1 VTTAH
6 TVGVRVHRALGHA
19 FEVVPV
25 ATVAAARRILAARV
39 VAALLLEPEDAQRV
53 RTATLV
59 HEARLRRAA
68 LPVAALLRRDSG
80 WSAAA
85 VALLDA
91 RPTTVLVAEDLDLR
105 TVLRALATHVHEVS
119 LVDGV
124 WPLLEDEV
132 PPGLRTLVRHVLS
145 RATRATTVPD
155 AALGLGLHRKTLW
168 SRCRRHGVESVQ
180 VLVMWC
186 RLIAA
191 AHALRTREGS
201 IATIAEE
208 LAFASPT
215 ALRNAIRRYLQ
226 VTATELRAEGG
237 ELLVC
242 RAFGRWLRR
251 AESREEAQSRARAA
265 GLSLAAH
272 GALGHARAAH
282 RVTAGDAA

>member
-1 VTTAH
+1 MLVVTTAH
-6 TVGVRVHRALGHA
+6 TVGMRVHRALGHA
-19 FEVVPV
+19 FDVMPV
-25 ATVAAARRILAARV
+25 ATVAAARRILAARA

-53 RTATLV
+53 RTAALV
-59 HEARLRRAA
+59 PEARRHRAS
-68 LPVAALLRRDSG
+68 LPVAALVRRDAG
-80 WSAAA
+80 WSAATI
-85 VALLDA
+85 ALLDA

-105 TVLRALATHVHEVS
+105 SVLRALATHVHEVS

-215 ALRNAIRRYLQ
+215 AMRNAIRRYLQ

-237 ELLVC
+237 EVLVC

-251 AESREEAQSRARAA
+251 ADPRAQGVMRGPAE
-265 GLSLAAH
+265 
-272 GALGHARAAH
+272 H